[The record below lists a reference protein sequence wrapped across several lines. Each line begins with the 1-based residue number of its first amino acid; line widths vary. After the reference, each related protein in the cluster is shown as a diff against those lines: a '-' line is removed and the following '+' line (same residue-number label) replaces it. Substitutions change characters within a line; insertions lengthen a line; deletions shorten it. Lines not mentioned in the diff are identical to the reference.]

1 MNDTI
6 SVTTNGSWVTMIVNT
21 SAGSSGARRAQSAD
35 RRSAPPGGGPGGRGG
50 VGGGG
55 CSPRPRPV
63 WRVLVLIA
71 LPSPGVVLPARSLR
85 LPLLVALGDVRG
97 ELLSPGQHVVDG
109 HPPGD
114 RGADVL
120 GHL

>member
-1 MNDTI
+1 MNETI

-50 VGGGG
+50 GGGGG

-71 LPSPGVVLPARSLR
+71 PPSPGVVLPARSLR
-85 LPLLVALGDVRG
+85 LPLPVALGDVRG
-97 ELLSPGQHVVDG
+97 EFLPPLEGLVHR
-109 HPPGD
+109 HPAGD
-114 RGADVL
+114 R
-120 GHL
+120 